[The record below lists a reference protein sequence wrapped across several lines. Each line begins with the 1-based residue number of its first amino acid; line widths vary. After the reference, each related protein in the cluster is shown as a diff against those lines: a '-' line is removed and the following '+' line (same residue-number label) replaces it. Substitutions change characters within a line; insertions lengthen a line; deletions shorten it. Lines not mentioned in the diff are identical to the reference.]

1 MLCDHSLKDKVFII
15 LVEVVVVV
23 VVHSAEQIFLLHC
36 FKSGLC
42 FSAEMCLF
50 ESGALSRG
58 LWR

>member
-15 LVEVVVVV
+15 LVEVVVV

>member
-15 LVEVVVVV
+15 LVEVV

-42 FSAEMCLF
+42 FSAEICLF
-50 ESGALSRG
+50 ESGALSQG

>member
-15 LVEVVVVV
+15 LVEVVVV

-42 FSAEMCLF
+42 FSAEICLF